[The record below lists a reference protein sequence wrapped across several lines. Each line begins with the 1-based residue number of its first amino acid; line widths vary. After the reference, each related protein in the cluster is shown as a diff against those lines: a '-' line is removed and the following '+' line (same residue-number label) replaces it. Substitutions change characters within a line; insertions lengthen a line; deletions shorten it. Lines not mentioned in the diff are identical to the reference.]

1 VIVNE
6 QYEIGLKTMA
16 VMYHADASF
25 QTRMIDLDGDYLT
38 SKSPQKLFDEIC
50 LKHGSTYEGRREA
63 VVQSLGY
70 EKRTPFLP
78 APLLGI
84 YTFPSASPQH
94 FDCVWLFPRHI
105 LQIVPHP
112 ANHHHSI
119 VTFHNGSELVVKARP
134 AFLKAQYERT
144 AASALRFQFMDL
156 IHLNK
161 ELLLDRAK
169 STEGTFLLR
178 LYGHKSDLAEDR
190 RFGACGQC
198 LKKAE

>member
-1 VIVNE
+1 MIINE
-6 QYEIGLKTMA
+6 EYEIGLKTMA
-16 VMYHADASF
+16 VMYHIDASF

-63 VVQSLGY
+63 VVRSLGY

-78 APLLGI
+78 ALGI

-112 ANHHHSI
+112 TNHHHSI
-119 VTFHNGSELVVKARP
+119 VKFHNGSELVVKARP

-161 ELLLDRAK
+161 ELLFDKAK
-169 STEGTFLLR
+169 GTEECFLFR
-178 LYGHKSDLAEDR
+178 LHGNQSLAKDHKIWSL
-190 RFGACGQC
+190 
-198 LKKAE
+198 